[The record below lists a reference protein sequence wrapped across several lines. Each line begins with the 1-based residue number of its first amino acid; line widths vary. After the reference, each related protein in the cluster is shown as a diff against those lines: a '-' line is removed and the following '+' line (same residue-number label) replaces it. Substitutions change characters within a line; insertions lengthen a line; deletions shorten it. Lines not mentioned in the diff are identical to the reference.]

1 MANNGTRPQNDVKLS
16 KETATT
22 VKVEASKEEAVLTIA
37 SASSTITS
45 TKSIARGDD
54 SESKGDPIQTPS
66 ATTTTVVTT
75 KSGRAS
81 KPSTPALGSFPD
93 PPPRSRSS
101 RNASTANGKRSHKK
115 GAAQQLAARIAD
127 EDANGSV
134 RGDEEGEV
142 DADEPLYC
150 YCNGVSYG
158 EMVACDADDCEREWF
173 HLDCVG
179 LRAAPPSNMKWYC
192 DHCKDRMKSGKKVNG
207 R

>member
-1 MANNGTRPQNDVKLS
+1 MQNGIRPPSDAKLN
-16 KETATT
+16 KEPTAT
-22 VKVEASKEEAVLTIA
+22 VKVEASKEEPVLAIA
-37 SASSTITS
+37 SASNAPTNNKAA
-45 TKSIARGDD
+45 TKGDD
-54 SESKGDPIQTPS
+54 PGPKGDILSTPS

-101 RNASTANGKRSHKK
+101 RNASTANTKRSHKK
-115 GAAQQLAARIAD
+115 GAVQQVAARVAD
-127 EDANGSV
+127 EDTNSSV
-134 RGDEEGEV
+134 QGDDEGDV

-179 LRAAPPSNMKWYC
+179 LKAAPPSNSEFIEYFNVETI
-192 DHCKDRMKSGKKVNG
+192 G
-207 R
+207 